1 MNDRKPADKG
11 TDDATGTPDF
21 SDAMRP
27 SHGTAAGANGDAE
40 PGAARGTTDAPAEA
54 SNAEARPDPGPA
66 AKPGSAAG
74 GEPEMVSSA
83 QFPEAA
89 AAKPGSAAGG
99 EPEMVSSAQFPEAAA
114 AKPGS
119 AAGGEPETVSSAQ
132 FPETTAAKPVDTATA
147 AARVESESARP
158 SAADD
163 SWHDT
168 PIAESVRRATER
180 AEQVQADSAA
190 AAERGASGVPGPVSR
205 PGRTLLE
212 ALRDK
217 PVLAAI
223 PASVLA
229 FILWR
234 AFRGR

>member
-74 GEPEMVSSA
+74 GEPETVSSA

-89 AAKPGSAAGG
+89 AVKPGSAAGG
-99 EPEMVSSAQFPEAAA
+99 EPEMVSSAQI
-114 AKPGS
+114 
-119 AAGGEPETVSSAQ
+119 
-132 FPETTAAKPVDTATA
+132 PETTAAKPVDTATA

>member
-1 MNDRKPADKG
+1 
-11 TDDATGTPDF
+11 
-21 SDAMRP
+21 MRP
-27 SHGTAAGANGDAE
+27 PGGGGGGGVGA
-40 PGAARGTTDAPAEA
+40 P
-54 SNAEARPDPGPA
+54 PGPRRGA
-66 AKPGSAAG
+66 H
-74 GEPEMVSSA
+74 
-83 QFPEAA
+83 
-89 AAKPGSAAGG
+89 
-99 EPEMVSSAQFPEAAA
+99 
-114 AKPGS
+114 
-119 AAGGEPETVSSAQ
+119 
-132 FPETTAAKPVDTATA
+132 
-147 AARVESESARP
+147 
-158 SAADD
+158 D

>member
-11 TDDATGTPDF
+11 TDDATGTPEF

-40 PGAARGTTDAPAEA
+40 PGAARGTTDAPAGA
-54 SNAEARPDPGPA
+54 SNAEARPEPGP
-66 AKPGSAAG
+66 
-74 GEPEMVSSA
+74 
-83 QFPEAA
+83 
-89 AAKPGSAAGG
+89 
-99 EPEMVSSAQFPEAAA
+99 A

-132 FPETTAAKPVDTATA
+132 SPETAAAKPGGPAGGEPETVSSAQSPETTAAEPVDTATA
-147 AARVESESARP
+147 AARVEPEFARP

-190 AAERGASGVPGPVSR
+190 AAERGAAGVPGPVSR

-229 FILWR
+229 FIFWR